1 MYRMVIKE
9 QVIYG
14 RFRDYFATA
23 QEMMAYNR
31 SKGWADYSAYMPV
44 AGAGN
49 DVVYHADYPSL
60 AAFEAEM
67 KLVMADAGFAELMR
81 RQAPHI
87 VQGSSVSEILMT
99 LDDDVV

>member
-14 RFRDYFATA
+14 HFRDYFATA
-23 QEMMAYNR
+23 QEMMAYNT
-31 SKGWADYSAYMPV
+31 SKGWADYVAYMPIT
-44 AGAGN
+44 GSGN